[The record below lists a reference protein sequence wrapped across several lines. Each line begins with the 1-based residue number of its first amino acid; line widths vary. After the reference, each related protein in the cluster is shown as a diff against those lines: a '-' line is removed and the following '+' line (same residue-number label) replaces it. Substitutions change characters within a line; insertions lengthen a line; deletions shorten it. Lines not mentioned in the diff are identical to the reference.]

1 MICET
6 AFAKINLW
14 LTVLGRRTDGY
25 HDIDSLAVFTELGDR
40 LTARPAPEWGLD
52 ITGPHAGQ
60 LGRLSDNLVL
70 RAAIAFAERFGG
82 DPMHFSLQKNLPVA
96 AGLGGGSAD
105 AAAALRILARHN
117 RLSDS
122 AGAAAAL
129 PELLEL
135 AGSLGAD
142 IPVCL
147 GARCAH
153 MTGTGVTTT
162 MVTIGSGAVLLI
174 NPGIHLAT
182 GEVFAGL
189 GLQPGQRCA
198 AGAAPPSPPTPPDGW
213 LERALQAGNDL
224 QSPASALVPEI
235 GEIVRWITAT
245 EHCQLA
251 RMSGSGATCFGIYP
265 SLGAARA
272 AQAQA
277 RKRFP
282 HWWVAASKLRG

>member
-14 LTVLGRRTDGY
+14 LTVLGRRADGY

-40 LTARPAPEWGLD
+40 LVARPAPQWDLE
-52 ITGPHAGQ
+52 ITGRHGGQ
-60 LGRLSDNLVL
+60 LGRVSDNLVL
-70 RAAIAFAERFGG
+70 RAAMAFAGRFGG
-82 DPMHFSLQKNLPVA
+82 EPMHFSLQKNLPVA

-117 RLSDS
+117 RLSESD
-122 AGAAAAL
+122 GTAAAL

-147 GARCAH
+147 EARCAH
-153 MTGTGVTTT
+153 MTGTGTTT
-162 MVTIGSGAVLLI
+162 TPVTIGSGAVLLI

-182 GEVFAGL
+182 GDVFAGL
-189 GLQPGQRCA
+189 GLQPGQRHA
-198 AGAAPPSPPTPPDGW
+198 ARAAPAPPPPGKW
-213 LERALQAGNDL
+213 LDRAQQAGNDL
-224 QSPASALVPEI
+224 ETPATALVPEI
-235 GEIVRWITAT
+235 AAIVSWIAAT
-245 EHCQLA
+245 EHCRLA
-251 RMSGSGATCFGIYP
+251 RMSGSGATCFGFYP
-265 SLGAARA
+265 TLGAARA

-277 RKRFP
+277 AKRFP